1 MTPRIIGTLGKVWLY
16 GASFVISLSYGWIWY
31 QHGFGALRELVSP
44 FNFWNYGSVIITL
57 APGFLL
63 GKLAGE
69 IEKGQNRKA
78 LWSLGGVL
86 LSVVA
91 VAFFFALVFM
101 NNGDNKNNSGNDQVR
116 KSETTSI
123 RVKGKSATMYQHKN
137 YLVTLASG
145 PVGSEGI
152 PEIIRVGDVV
162 TVKDSTIRVEHIVV
176 TEFLKDMKYGKDV
189 LGQKGDIQCT
199 IVQSLDNL
207 PYVDEHDQRDRLWIN
222 VKDCE
227 PLEEKGQ

>member
-1 MTPRIIGTLGKVWLY
+1 MISRIVGILGKVWLY
-16 GASFVISLSYGWIWY
+16 GASLVISLSYGWIWY
-31 QHGFGALRELVSP
+31 QHGFGALQEILSP
-44 FNFWNYGSVIITL
+44 LNFWNYIAVIITL

-69 IEKGQNRKA
+69 MEQGQNRKA
-78 LWSLGGVL
+78 LWSLGAVL

-91 VAFFFALVFM
+91 VALFFAVVLM
-101 NNGDNKNNSGNDQVR
+101 NNGDNKNNSESDQAR
-116 KSETTSI
+116 KFEATSI

-145 PVGSEGI
+145 SVGSEGI
-152 PEIIRVGDVV
+152 PEIIQVGDVV
-162 TVKDSTIRVEHIVV
+162 TVKDSTIKVEHIVV
-176 TEFLKDMKYGKDV
+176 TEFLQDMKYGKDV
-189 LGQKGDIQCT
+189 LGKKGDIHCT

-227 PLEEKGQ
+227 PLEGKGQ

>member
-1 MTPRIIGTLGKVWLY
+1 MLPKAIRFLGKVWLY

-31 QHGFGALRELVSP
+31 RHGFGSFRELVSP
-44 FNFWNYGSVIITL
+44 FNFWNYGAVIITL

-69 IEKGQNRKA
+69 MEQGLNRKA
-78 LWSLGGVL
+78 LRSLGAVL

-91 VAFFFALVFM
+91 VALFFAVVFM
-101 NNGDNKNNSGNDQVR
+101 NNGDNKNNNESDQVR
-116 KSETTSI
+116 KSEATSI

-152 PEIIRVGDVV
+152 PEIIQVGDVV

-189 LGQKGDIQCT
+189 LGKKGDIHCT

-207 PYVDEHDQRDRLWIN
+207 PSVNELEQRDRLWIN

-227 PLEEKGQ
+227 PLKKMD

>member
-1 MTPRIIGTLGKVWLY
+1 MLPKAIRFLGKVWLY

-31 QHGFGALRELVSP
+31 QHGFGRLRELVSP
-44 FNFWNYGSVIITL
+44 FNFWNYGAVIITL

-63 GKLAGE
+63 GKLAE
-69 IEKGQNRKA
+69 EMEQGQNRKA
-78 LWSLGGVL
+78 LWSLGAAL

-91 VAFFFALVFM
+91 VTLFFAVVFM
-101 NNGDNKNNSGNDQVR
+101 NNGDNKSNSENDQVR
-116 KSETTSI
+116 TSKAASI

-145 PVGSEGI
+145 PIGSEGI
-152 PEIIRVGDVV
+152 PEVIQVGDVV
-162 TVKDSTIRVEHIVV
+162 TVKDGTIKVEHIVV

-189 LGQKGDIQCT
+189 LGMKGDIHCT

-227 PLEEKGQ
+227 ILDGKDQ